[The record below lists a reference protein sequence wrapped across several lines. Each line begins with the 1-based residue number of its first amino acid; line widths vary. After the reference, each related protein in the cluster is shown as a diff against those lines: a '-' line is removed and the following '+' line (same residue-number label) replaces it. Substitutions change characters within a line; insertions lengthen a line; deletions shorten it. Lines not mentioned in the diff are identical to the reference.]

1 MNRALVDGCIGVG
14 KSAFL
19 KKSVQN
25 TGLPLIFLDQLFI
38 TFGYR
43 SAHTGW
49 P

>member
-1 MNRALVDGCIGVG
+1 MNRVLADGCIGVG

-25 TGLPLIFLDQLFI
+25 TGLPLIFLDQLFLA
-38 TFGYR
+38 FGYR
-43 SAHTGW
+43 SAHTGR